1 MIKIKYIDFIE
12 EFENLTLSTSTDFF
26 FLLYQKKKKIIF
38 FSTT

>member
-26 FLLYQKKKKIIF
+26 FHLYQKKKKYF
-38 FSTT
+38 FITT